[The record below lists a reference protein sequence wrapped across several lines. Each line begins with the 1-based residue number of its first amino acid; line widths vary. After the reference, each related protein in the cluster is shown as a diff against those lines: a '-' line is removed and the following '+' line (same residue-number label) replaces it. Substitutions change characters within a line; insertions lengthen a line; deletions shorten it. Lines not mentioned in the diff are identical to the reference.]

1 MSNILKST
9 KLDIALVKPYFKTIC
24 FTLLLPIVF
33 AAINRSLLT
42 GVSFAMCFIAM
53 TTGYTFSITEK
64 NSMDRLFGILP
75 VRKSELVIGRY
86 VFVLAMGLL
95 SLIISLIAQPLVLKV
110 LGETVGVFDIVTAA
124 IAGVFLF
131 ALYTVFQIPGYYKY
145 GSIKG
150 RVFMYIPVA
159 GFLVTL
165 LLLNMSG
172 MDGLTVCQKI
182 REHIACPIL
191 FLTARIESSDKIIGF
206 QAGADDYIVKP
217 FDLDE
222 LGARIAAH
230 LRREQ
235 RRQNNSA
242 VRFFGELI
250 LDYSAR
256 TVTINNQNIPLSK
269 REFEIVELLSLNAG
283 QVFDRERIYERV
295 WGLDGDGNSDTIME
309 HIRKIRAKFAA
320 HTLHN
325 YIETVWGCGYRW
337 NA

>member
-1 MSNILKST
+1 MDKKPKILIADDSYMNREILSDILGDTYVYSMAENGVQAVELMQEDPNIDLIM
-9 KLDIALVKPYFKTIC
+9 LDI
-24 FTLLLPIVF
+24 
-33 AAINRSLLT
+33 
-42 GVSFAMCFIAM
+42 
-53 TTGYTFSITEK
+53 
-64 NSMDRLFGILP
+64 
-75 VRKSELVIGRY
+75 
-86 VFVLAMGLL
+86 
-95 SLIISLIAQPLVLKV
+95 
-110 LGETVGVFDIVTAA
+110 
-124 IAGVFLF
+124 
-131 ALYTVFQIPGYYKY
+131 
-145 GSIKG
+145 
-150 RVFMYIPVA
+150 
-159 GFLVTL
+159 
-165 LLLNMSG
+165 NMPG
-172 MDGLTVCQKI
+172 MDGLTVCQQI

-256 TVTINNQNIPLSK
+256 RVTINNLNIPLSK

>member
-1 MSNILKST
+1 MGCEQRDILNDFLSVDSGQPLSGWFSLKSILPKRGSAFYINGVISGFSHGREPLQLLLFWSFAHGSISYKEWRCMILNPKLLVVDDERGIVDMIQSYFQT
-9 KLDIALVKPYFKTIC
+9 QYDILTAYSGQEALKKVACKPDLILLDI
-24 FTLLLPIVF
+24 
-33 AAINRSLLT
+33 
-42 GVSFAMCFIAM
+42 
-53 TTGYTFSITEK
+53 
-64 NSMDRLFGILP
+64 
-75 VRKSELVIGRY
+75 
-86 VFVLAMGLL
+86 
-95 SLIISLIAQPLVLKV
+95 
-110 LGETVGVFDIVTAA
+110 
-124 IAGVFLF
+124 
-131 ALYTVFQIPGYYKY
+131 
-145 GSIKG
+145 
-150 RVFMYIPVA
+150 
-159 GFLVTL
+159 
-165 LLLNMSG
+165 NMPG
-172 MDGLTVCQKI
+172 MDGLTVCQQI